1 MVAVDLFV
9 DTGLSLAFVI
19 LSLIEGFALVL
30 FAALLPLADLVP
42 TTLNFVT
49 TFPVLLNFLMRERSP
64 SEEFLDVDSV

>member
-9 DTGLSLAFVI
+9 DTGLSLDFVI
-19 LSLIEGFALVL
+19 LSLMEGFALDL